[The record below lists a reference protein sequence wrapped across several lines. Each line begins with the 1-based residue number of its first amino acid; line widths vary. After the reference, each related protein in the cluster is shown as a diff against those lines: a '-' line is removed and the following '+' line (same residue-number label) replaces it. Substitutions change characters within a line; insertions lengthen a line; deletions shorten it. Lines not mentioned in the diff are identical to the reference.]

1 MRSPFSGGPIP
12 QAAQIRILV
21 TLLTKITEREL
32 EQRLAENGVP
42 LSVAQLGAMRA
53 IYHNPGHTQ
62 SELSRRMMLAPATLV
77 PLLDA
82 LERHGMARRTRDEH
96 DRRRALVSLTDE
108 GAALLDEF
116 PALHHNTAMMRAID
130 KMGQEKT
137 QQLIDLLRELIEE
150 VAGDD
155 PLAQH
160 MLAKFHGHGLSS
172 TRCDEK

>member
-1 MRSPFSGGPIP
+1 MRPPFARGPIP
-12 QAAQIRILV
+12 KAALIHILV

-32 EQRLAENGVP
+32 EQRLAEHGVP

-62 SELSRRMMLAPATLV
+62 SELSRQMMLAPATLV
-77 PLLDA
+77 PLIDA

-96 DRRRALVSLTDE
+96 DRRRALVSLTDA

-116 PALHHNTAMMRAID
+116 PSLHRETAMMRAID
-130 KMGQEKT
+130 QMGQDKA
-137 QQLIDLLRELIEE
+137 QQLIDLLHELIVH

-155 PLAQH
+155 PLAQR
-160 MLAKFHGHGLSS
+160 MLAKLSGHGLS
-172 TRCDEK
+172 TGRCDEA